1 MQSSHRYDLDVFW
14 VSQEN
19 SEPSRSLSSVVLHLS
34 QLLKALLPA
43 QHLVKEEEGTSASRL
58 RGNLA
63 LLFGQLSEMQA
74 ANEDAA
80 VWKVQCRRSIDVLMK
95 YDA

>member
-1 MQSSHRYDLDVFW
+1 MGYHSVDAHSF
-14 VSQEN
+14 SQEN
-19 SEPSRSLSSVVLHLS
+19 SPSRSPSPPSSLSSVVLHLS

-43 QHLVKEEEGTSASRL
+43 QHLAKEEEGASASRL

-63 LLFGQLSEMQA
+63 LLFGQLSDMQA

-80 VWKVQCRRSIDVLMK
+80 VWKA
-95 YDA
+95 DAEV

>member
-1 MQSSHRYDLDVFW
+1 MFQLG
-14 VSQEN
+14 QEN

-34 QLLKALLPA
+34 QLLTALMPA
-43 QHLVKEEEGTSASRL
+43 QHLAKEEEGASASRL

-63 LLFGQLSEMQA
+63 LLFGQLSDMQA

-80 VWKVQCRRSIDVLMK
+80 VWKADVTGMQIK
-95 YDA
+95 WMF